1 MTFFLSSCRDR
12 EHSSR
17 FAIPGSFE
25 YEFGQK
31 WKALYQLHKD
41 QEELLKRNFNEEVA
55 KLEMD
60 METAQLEQHTVKMRQ
75 GALSVDAISR
85 SIVTAKPL
93 SDGIVFLKT
102 LHRCGIFRG
111 KHFLG

>member
-1 MTFFLSSCRDR
+1 MRKMVAGFGRVKLFSLSSCRDR

-75 GALSVDAISR
+75 GALSV
-85 SIVTAKPL
+85 VMQFPGPL
-93 SDGIVFLKT
+93 
-102 LHRCGIFRG
+102 
-111 KHFLG
+111 